1 MRLLINTDK
10 RIFSSSMNR
19 AWVDRERSLESDNE
33 LLRFMF
39 EEMRATDEVT
49 PVPGF
54 YERVRSRIEQLSQQS
69 IWMPFV
75 YPHFPKRFVAA
86 LLGVSLVLLGYTVAG
101 EWYTNGPEHIAN
113 SGSANVIS
121 TATLDPQ
128 QQRDVVLMQI
138 ATYRRPD

>member
-1 MRLLINTDK
+1 
-10 RIFSSSMNR
+10 MNR
-19 AWVDRERSLESDNE
+19 AWVGPERSSESDHE
-33 LLRFMF
+33 ILRLIF

-54 YERVRSRIEQLSQQS
+54 YERVRSRIEQVSQQS
-69 IWMPFV
+69 IWMPLV

-101 EWYTNGPEHIAN
+101 EWYTYDPDHIAN

-121 TATLDPQ
+121 TAIVDPQ

-138 ATYRRPD
+138 ATYRKSD